1 MVIFIKHIK
10 LRQNIDF
17 KLKKLMKKFII
28 LVFYTCVCLQYIFH
42 VLILRNWKC
51 KSLPLGA
58 TRTRYNNTD
67 FRPTDEKI
75 IVDEKHSESVGR

>member
-1 MVIFIKHIK
+1 MVLFIKHIK

-17 KLKKLMKKFII
+17 KLKKINAKIHIGFVYM
-28 LVFYTCVCLQYIFH
+28 CLFTKYISCFLH
-42 VLILRNWKC
+42 NWKC

-58 TRTRYNNTD
+58 TRNRNNNTNY
-67 FRPTDEKI
+67 RPTDEKI